1 MSGQAGYR
9 DRTDVIIVPV
19 GTEDK
24 IRLRMFFRFKWK
36 FSEKL
41 APSISS
47 EEISPPRVDEE
58 EWAAF
63 ESDHPG
69 RLSEPPCSD
78 SRVDWRLH
86 LSPERIAAIHGL
98 SS

>member
-24 IRLRMFFRFKWK
+24 VRLRMLFRFKWK

-47 EEISPPRVDEE
+47 EEISPPRVDEDE
-58 EWAAF
+58 GAAL

-69 RLSEPPCSD
+69 GLSEPPCSD
-78 SRVDWRLH
+78 SRVD
-86 LSPERIAAIHGL
+86 
-98 SS
+98 

>member
-9 DRTDVIIVPV
+9 DWTNVIIVPV
-19 GTEDK
+19 GTQDK
-24 IRLRMFFRFKWK
+24 IGLWMLFRFKWK

-47 EEISPPRVDEE
+47 EEVSPPRVDED
-58 EWAAF
+58 EWAGL

-69 RLSEPPCSD
+69 GLSAPPCSD
-78 SRVDWRLH
+78 SRVD
-86 LSPERIAAIHGL
+86 
-98 SS
+98 